1 MRWERS
7 GPPKSKS
14 HLNISVY
21 HLNTL
26 HESLYN
32 FIWFCEDCLAPFIL
46 EFSRNTQSWQYWHF
60 CTISNGISWKD
71 LPVNKFKCRFTFVM
85 VHWINSG
92 GSRIF
97 VRGRA
102 LWKLHENERIWT
114 PGVRVP
120 GAPLDPP
127 MLKVY
132 KFDQHG
138 IFWYLRNTNM
148 STLPTLYITGKLDWI
163 SYVWRF
169 AIAFAIC
176 TLSSVNNW
184 LDPVLK

>member
-7 GPPKSKS
+7 GTPKSKS

-21 HLNTL
+21 HVNTL
-26 HESLYN
+26 QSLYN
-32 FIWFCEDCLAPFIL
+32 FIWFCEDCFAPFIL

-85 VHWINSG
+85 VHWINSS

-97 VRGRA
+97 LRERA
-102 LWKLHENERIWT
+102 LWKLHENERNLDLR
-114 PGVRVP
+114 GVRVP
-120 GAPLDPP
+120 GAPLHPP

-132 KFDQHG
+132 KFDQHLCLAYFD
-138 IFWYLRNTNM
+138 IYAIQKCQHCQLCILRKNSIALAM
-148 STLPTLYITGKLDWI
+148 CGGLQLLSL
-163 SYVWRF
+163 F
-169 AIAFAIC
+169 A
-176 TLSSVNNW
+176 LS
-184 LDPVLK
+184 VL